1 MFWTTIPSENL
12 SHHKKDTKDKMAP
25 TTAPSYPSTYNN
37 ITVAPNTTVSYIS
50 AGSPTLPTL
59 LLLHGFPS
67 SSNQFRNLIP
77 LLSST
82 YHIIA
87 PDLPGFGLTTY
98 PSDYVFTFDNLALTI
113 RAFLTALT
121 ISSYAVYIFDYGA
134 PVGLRLALADPSS
147 VKAIIS
153 QNGNA
158 YVEGLGHPFWD
169 PIEALWA
176 DPSPQNYETVRA
188 GVLTLAATEYQ
199 YKAGFPTADL
209 PLIDPAAYTYD
220 YLLNVQTPADQDR
233 QLALF
238 YDYRTNVAAYPDFQ
252 AYFRKTQVPLLAI
265 WGQGDP
271 AFVPAGANAFKK
283 DLPKAE
289 VKFLDAG
296 HFALETKVKEIAV
309 ETLKFLKGIGY

>member
-1 MFWTTIPSENL
+1 
-12 SHHKKDTKDKMAP
+12 MAP
-25 TTAPSYPSTYNN
+25 TNTTPVSYPSTYKN
-37 ITVAPNTTVSYIS
+37 ITVAPNTTVSYIA
-50 AGSPTLPTL
+50 AGSPTLPIL

-82 YHIIA
+82 YHVIA

-113 RAFLTALT
+113 GAFLTALN
-121 ISSYAVYIFDYGA
+121 IKSYAVYIFDYGA
-134 PVGLRLALADPSS
+134 PVGLRLALANPPS

-169 PIEALWA
+169 PIETLWA
-176 DPSPQNYETVRA
+176 DPSPQNRETVRA
-188 GVLTLAATEYQ
+188 GILNLPVTKFQ
-199 YKAGFPTADL
+199 YEAGVPSSDL

-220 YLLNVQTPADQDR
+220 FLINVQTPADQDR

-238 YDYRTNVAAYPDFQ
+238 YDYRTNVARYPDFQ
-252 AYFRKTQVPLLAI
+252 AYFRESQVPLLAI
-265 WGQGDP
+265 WGKGDP
-271 AFVPAGANAFKK
+271 AFVPAGANAFKR

-296 HFALETKVKEIAV
+296 HFALETKVKEIAAQ
-309 ETLKFLKGIGY
+309 TLEFLKGLGY

>member
-1 MFWTTIPSENL
+1 
-12 SHHKKDTKDKMAP
+12 MAP
-25 TTAPSYPSTYNN
+25 TTPLSYPATYNN
-37 ITVAPNTTVSYIS
+37 LTLTPNINISYIS

-82 YHIIA
+82 YHVLA

-98 PSDYVFTFDNLALTI
+98 PPDYDFTFDNLALTI
-113 RAFLTALT
+113 SSFLTALNIAT
-121 ISSYAVYIFDYGA
+121 YAVYIFDYGA
-134 PVGLRLALADPSS
+134 PVGLRLALANPSS

-158 YVEGLGHPFWD
+158 YVEGFGHPFWD
-169 PIEALWA
+169 PIEAIWA
-176 DPSPQNYETVRA
+176 DPSPKNYETVRN
-188 GVLTLAATEYQ
+188 GVLTLGATAYQ
-199 YKAGFPTADL
+199 YTAGVPPQDL

-220 YLLNVQTPADQDR
+220 YLKNIQTTADQDR

-238 YDYRTNVAAYPDFQ
+238 YDYRTNVAKYPAFQ
-252 AYFRKTQVPLLAI
+252 AYFRESQVPLLAV
-265 WGQGDP
+265 WGKGDP
-271 AFVPAGANAFKK
+271 AFVPAGAEGFKK

-296 HFALETKVKEIAV
+296 HFALETKVEEIAE
-309 ETLKFLKGIGY
+309 ETLRFLKKVGY